1 MSLTPEEF
9 AAFVHVVTGTTDD
22 EFEKAPLLAMANLF
36 EAGIAHER
44 AQCVKVCRD
53 RAAVLEGID
62 DSHSRARREAS
73 INCAAAIEVPA
84 YGGKPK
90 E

>member
-1 MSLTPEEF
+1 MSLTIKQLMALLDSSPHSESETSQDERDAF
-9 AAFVHVVTGTTDD
+9 A
-22 EFEKAPLLAMANLF
+22 
-36 EAGIAHER
+36 AGIAHER
-44 AQCVKVCRD
+44 ARCVKVCRD